1 MEQWMNRRMKH
12 AKRAQK
18 YKEIELTLDWLIA
31 EDYFRLTGFWM
42 KTIFFKSNIC
52 YMFGIT

>member
-18 YKEIELTLDWLIA
+18 YKEIELTLDWLLKIILDLLGS
-31 EDYFRLTGFWM
+31 EW
-42 KTIFFKSNIC
+42 KQFFLSPTSAIC
-52 YMFGIT
+52 LV

>member
-18 YKEIELTLDWLIA
+18 YKEIELTLDWLQKIILDVLGS
-31 EDYFRLTGFWM
+31 EW
-42 KTIFFKSNIC
+42 KQFFLSPTSAIC
-52 YMFGIT
+52 LV

>member
-18 YKEIELTLDWLIA
+18 YKELNLLLIDWLQKIILDLLGS
-31 EDYFRLTGFWM
+31 EW
-42 KTIFFKSNIC
+42 KQFF
-52 YMFGIT
+52 